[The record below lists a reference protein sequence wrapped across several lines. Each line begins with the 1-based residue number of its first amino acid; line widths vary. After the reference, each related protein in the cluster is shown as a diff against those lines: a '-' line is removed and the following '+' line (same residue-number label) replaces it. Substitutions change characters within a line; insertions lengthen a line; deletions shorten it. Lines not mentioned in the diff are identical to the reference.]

1 MTTPRPRNTTPENRM
16 DSPDARNAS
25 FDRTARA
32 RYTEALEHLSPAVR
46 VRLQQA
52 RHAATQAAPGPKRH
66 RLGWAWAGSAA
77 VLSLIVGLQLRH
89 APIDLPPATPL
100 AAVPADNHPVNKQAA
115 LDNEVASML
124 AALDENP
131 DFYLWL
137 AANDSALPPPSEQ

>member
-1 MTTPRPRNTTPENRM
+1 M

-25 FDRTARA
+25 FDRAARA
-32 RYTEALEHLSPAVR
+32 RYANALEHLSPAVR

-52 RHAATQAAPGPKRH
+52 RHAATPAAPGPKRH
-66 RLGWAWAGSAA
+66 RIGWAWAGSAA

-115 LDNEVASML
+115 IDHEVASML

>member
-1 MTTPRPRNTTPENRM
+1 MTIPRPENTTPDNTM
-16 DSPDARNAS
+16 GSPDARNAS
-25 FDRTARA
+25 FDRAARA
-32 RYTEALEHLSPAVR
+32 RYANALEHLSPAVR

-52 RHAATQAAPGPKRH
+52 RHAASQAARRPTRR
-66 RLGWAWAGSAA
+66 RLTLAWVGSAA

-89 APIDLPPATPL
+89 APPRHPPAAPL
-100 AAVPADNHPVNKQAA
+100 AAVPADNYPVDNQAA
-115 LDNEVASML
+115 IDDEVASML